1 MRNTIILFI
10 SVLVMATLS
19 GCSCGKKENT
29 SSEISSISSASLST
43 TTQTSSTSQVSS
55 KVSEESTLLIL
66 RDSKPSGQIV
76 TEMAAAGWQSS
87 LAQASELGIFNEQ
100 SPVAVFTAK
109 NENGSVL
116 LLSWFDS
123 VSAAVQAYA
132 SLLPSDVNCL
142 HKENGENYQQCLVV
156 LPGSNGIWLFRQIG
170 GCVFG
175 GWAADINQKDWL
187 VSVMDAFQS

>member
-1 MRNTIILFI
+1 MRNIIILFI
-10 SVLVMATLS
+10 SVLMIVTLF
-19 GCSCGKKENT
+19 GCGCGKKENS

-43 TTQTSSTSQVSS
+43 STQTSS
-55 KVSEESTLLIL
+55 KLSEESTLLVL

-76 TEMAAAGWQSS
+76 TEMAVAGWQSS

-123 VSAAVQAYA
+123 VQASELAYN
-132 SLLPSDVNCL
+132 SLLPSDTNCL
-142 HKENGENYQQCLVV
+142 HKENGGNYQQCLVV
-156 LPGSNGIWLFRQIG
+156 LPGNDGIWLFRQIG

-175 GWAADINQKDWL
+175 GWAADITQKDWL
-187 VSVMDAFQS
+187 ISVLDAFQN